1 MANSSSNSTNSLKE
15 TLNFRNYKTSEDIE
29 VPERIIDQIIG
40 QEEAVE
46 TVIKAA
52 KQRRN
57 VLLIG
62 EPGIG
67 KSMLEKGMAE
77 LLPPEELQDILVYPN
92 VEDNNNPLI
101 GAMPAG
107 EGKKV
112 VNTYRVKVK
121 SQEERKNM
129 FMIAIIGVI
138 LAVGFLLKQYL
149 TAIIAA
155 GIVLLI

>member
-1 MANSSSNSTNSLKE
+1 MANLNSNSTKSLKE
-15 TLNFRNYKTSEDIE
+15 TFNARSYKDSGEID
-29 VPERIIDQIIG
+29 VPDKIIDQIIG

-46 TVIKAA
+46 TIKKAA

-67 KSMLEKGMAE
+67 KSMLAKGMAE

-92 VEDNNNPLI
+92 IEDNHNPLI

-107 EGKKV
+107 EAKKV
-112 VNTYRVKVK
+112 VTN
-121 SQEERKNM
+121 
-129 FMIAIIGVI
+129 
-138 LAVGFLLKQYL
+138 
-149 TAIIAA
+149 
-155 GIVLLI
+155 